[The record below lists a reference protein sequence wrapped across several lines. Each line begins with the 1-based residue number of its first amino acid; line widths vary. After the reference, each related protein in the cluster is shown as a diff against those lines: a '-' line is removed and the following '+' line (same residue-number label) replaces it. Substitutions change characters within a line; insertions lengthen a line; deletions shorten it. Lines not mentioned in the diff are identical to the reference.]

1 MIPNE
6 TIYEAGFK
14 SQFFTIILISSSLI
28 LTAWSLTKLIINLSK
43 NEENQKQLNHV
54 YQKCID
60 IINYYL
66 DDLKYVEEA
75 INFIQKKFRHKQ
87 VYESVAVEDGLL
99 KPCIKKETIYCQ
111 SYYNKVLE
119 KHKADKQLYSPVSI
133 YLTLANGTTLNYIP
147 RYPWYWDGVELFTG
161 IQPNMKK
168 VYNTN
173 YLSPDYVPNLNFENS
188 STNNVKS
195 DQEARCKEQNT
206 ASSSELTDEEKKFNT
221 LLLTKNNTL
230 DSNPIEP
237 SININTEKEFKD
249 KEKEV
254 IENVLVSIPSEY
266 KNDIKTPEITPSLN
280 SESYNKKEQNQKY
293 TESSSLSKE
302 KHVTTIR
309 KSKSLPNINDDKKS
323 LQKHQQKQKFLK
335 KLKHKKQPKIIYPS
349 IPVNPDLSFVPLYKE
364 NLNDSRIKSRVKHA
378 DMENTYKKLKVEIQH
393 KSK

>member
-1 MIPNE
+1 M
-6 TIYEAGFK
+6 
-14 SQFFTIILISSSLI
+14 
-28 LTAWSLTKLIINLSK
+28 
-43 NEENQKQLNHV
+43 
-54 YQKCID
+54 
-60 IINYYL
+60 
-66 DDLKYVEEA
+66 
-75 INFIQKKFRHKQ
+75 
-87 VYESVAVEDGLL
+87 YESVAVEDGLL
-99 KPCIKKETIYCQ
+99 KPCVKKETIYCQ

-349 IPVNPDLSFVPLYKE
+349 IPVNPDLSFIPLYKE

>member
-168 VYNTN
+168 AYNTN

-188 STNNVKS
+188 STNNVKF